1 LFRIDA
7 FDVLLPDFTARRHLA
22 VPRIDVLSAN
32 WRQTREQK
40 TSNTEVKMSGRDA
53 EHLSE

>member
-22 VPRIDVLSAN
+22 VPHIDVLSAN
-32 WRQTREQK
+32 WRQTSEQRAVAK
-40 TSNTEVKMSGRDA
+40 NA
-53 EHLSE
+53 L

>member
-32 WRQTREQK
+32 WRQTSEQK